1 MRRVSGL
8 PFTTTQKT
16 KAITGRR
23 KTPIPPFSLQR
34 QNRLLMRELKE
45 AIAGVIRK
53 GNFILGEEV
62 EKFEEEFAAYTGVKY
77 AVGVG
82 SGTDALFLSLLS
94 LGIGRGDEVITVSNT
109 AVPTCSAISMAGAKP
124 VFVDIDPVYYT
135 MDTKQV
141 EAAITSRTRAI
152 MPVHLFGQAA
162 DMDGLKKL
170 AGKHSLALI
179 EDACQAHGTE
189 YKGRKAGSLG
199 HLGAFSFYPTKNLG
213 SFGDGGL
220 ITTNDESLAAKLKKL
235 RFYGMEDKKRYW
247 HPIKGVNSRLD
258 EVQAAILRTK
268 LPYLDR
274 WNESRRKIA
283 SRYMEL
289 LPGNLIDLPAEAK
302 YGRHN
307 YHLFVVRSNKRDE
320 LQSYLHE
327 RQIFTAVHYAL
338 PVHLQGAYEELDCKK
353 GSLPITESYA
363 SRILSLPMFPE
374 LKDSEVEYVS
384 KTLGSFYKSHQD
396 L

>member
-1 MRRVSGL
+1 L
-8 PFTTTQKT
+8 TTTQKT

-179 EDACQAHGTE
+179 EDACQAHGAE

-353 GSLPITESYA
+353 GSLPVTESYA

>member
-1 MRRVSGL
+1 M
-8 PFTTTQKT
+8 TTTQKT